1 MVSGSERSSCGVRS
15 DAERVLGI
23 CAIAMRKSCAVGDA
37 RR

>member
-1 MVSGSERSSCGVRS
+1 MVSGSERSSWGLRR
-15 DAERVLGI
+15 DAERVFGM